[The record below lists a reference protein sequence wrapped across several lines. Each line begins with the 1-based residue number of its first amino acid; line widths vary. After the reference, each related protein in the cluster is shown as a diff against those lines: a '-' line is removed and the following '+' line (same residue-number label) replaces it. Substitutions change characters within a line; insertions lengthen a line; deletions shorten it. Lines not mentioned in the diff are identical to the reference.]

1 MTTWVFHGVSK
12 NSGKKPKMACETN
25 GSKPYFLMDDLG
37 EFI

>member
-1 MTTWVFHGVSK
+1 MTTWVFPKIGVKS
-12 NSGKKPKMACETN
+12 PKMACETN